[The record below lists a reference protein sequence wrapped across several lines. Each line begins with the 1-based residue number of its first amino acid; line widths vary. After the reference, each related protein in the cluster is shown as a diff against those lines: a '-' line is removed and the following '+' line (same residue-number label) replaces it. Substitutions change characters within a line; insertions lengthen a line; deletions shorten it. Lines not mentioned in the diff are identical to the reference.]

1 MQNDG
6 VEHKLFPRILSAPR
20 GSFFLFG
27 PRGTGKSTW
36 LKQQFPSARRIDL
49 LDEGLYQELL
59 ARPALFAQLIAGE
72 KANSWVIVDEV
83 QRLPNLLNEVHRA
96 IEDRRLRFALSGSS
110 TRKLKRAG
118 VNLLGGRAGRLS
130 MFPFLPEELGSRFH
144 LDQALQTGTL
154 PLVVA
159 DEEPEVALTRYTQSY
174 LRDEIQAEALARNIP
189 GFARFL
195 PVAAIFHGQVLNVSS
210 LARDAG
216 VQRTTVNDYLQILED
231 TLLGFR
237 LPAWEAKAR
246 VRERRH
252 PKLYWIDPG
261 VVRAI
266 KRQRGP
272 VAAEEAGPLFE
283 GLIAMMLRAYQEHRE
298 AFDELSYWASNTLEV
313 DFVLRRGKRLIA
325 VEAKVSTRLR
335 DEDLTGLRAL
345 ASLPAIERKI
355 LVYRG
360 RSLTTADGIQA
371 LSFVDFDAELRT
383 TGLFR

>member
-6 VEHKLFPRILSAPR
+6 VEDKVLSRILAPPR
-20 GSFFLFG
+20 SSFFLFG

-59 ARPALFAQLIAGE
+59 ARPGLFAELIAAE
-72 KANSWVIVDEV
+72 KNQAWVIVDEV

-118 VNLLGGRAGRLS
+118 VNLLGGRAARLT
-130 MFPFLPEELGSRFH
+130 MFPFLPEELGARFH
-144 LDQALQTGTL
+144 LSDALQTGTL

-159 DEEPEVALTRYTQSY
+159 DLEPETALARYSQSY

-195 PVAAIFHGQVLNVSS
+195 PVAALFHAQVLNVSS

-216 VQRTTVNDYLQILED
+216 VQRTTVNDYLEILED

-252 PKLYWIDPG
+252 PKLYWVDPG

-283 GLIAMMLRAYQEHRE
+283 GLVAMMLRAYGEHRG
-298 AFDELSYWASNTLEV
+298 AFEEMRYWASNTLEV
-313 DFVLRRGKRLIA
+313 DFVLSRGKRLIA
-325 VEAKVSTRLR
+325 VEAKVSARLR
-335 DEDLTGLRAL
+335 DEDLKGLRAL
-345 ASLPAIERKI
+345 AALPDLERKI

-360 RSLTTADGIQA
+360 RSLTTADGIEA
-371 LSFVDFDAELRT
+371 LGFADFDAELRA
-383 TGLFR
+383 GKLFQ